1 MGMRT
6 MATAARIDLYDADQY
21 VEGPPHA
28 AFAELR
34 RSEPVSW
41 QERPNGPGYWAILRH
56 ADIREVARRP
66 DLFSAHANGVQI
78 EMLAPEQLKVSS
90 GKQTNMDPP
99 RHALYRE
106 PLMAIFTPRRV
117 APLEARI
124 REIARGI
131 LAQAAE
137 LMEQH
142 GRVEFVHEVCSP
154 LPTRVFGELAGLPP
168 ESWDYLHDCAA
179 RLTRAQDPEVVQG
192 EDDKR
197 NAGAEMLA
205 YAMEF
210 GARRRGEPPRDDDLA
225 GVLLGHAFEGR
236 PLTDFE
242 FGTHFS
248 QFIVGGNETTVTLL
262 SSGLQVLLEHPDQL
276 ARLRADPSLI
286 PGALEEILRYA
297 NPLHYLARTAVAEV
311 EMHGQRIGPGD
322 KVAMYY
328 TSGNRDEAVFAEP
341 DRFDIGRSPNPHLAL
356 GYATHFCMGAHLAR
370 LEARVFFEELL
381 ATFPRIE
388 PAGEPRRLRSNFNNA
403 LKHFPVALYRS

>member
-1 MGMRT
+1 
-6 MATAARIDLYDADQY
+6 MATAARIELYDADLY
-21 VEGPPHA
+21 VAGPPHA

-34 RSEPVSW
+34 AREPVYW
-41 QERPNGPGYWAILRH
+41 QERPGGGYWAILRH
-56 ADIREVARRP
+56 ADIRDVARRP
-66 DLFSAHANGVQI
+66 ELFSAHAGGVQI
-78 EMLAPEQLKVSS
+78 ETLPPEQLEVSR
-90 GKQTNMDPP
+90 GMLTNMDPP
-99 RHALYRE
+99 RHTLFRE

-124 REIARGI
+124 REITRAI
-131 LAQAAE
+131 LAHADE
-137 LMEQH
+137 LMEET
-142 GRVEFVHEVCSP
+142 GSVEFVHEVCSP
-154 LPTRVFGELAGLPP
+154 LPTRVFGEVANLPP

-179 RLTRAQDPEVVQG
+179 RLTQAQDPEVVKG

-197 NAGAEMLA
+197 SAGAEMLA

-210 GARRRGEPPRDDDLA
+210 GVRRRGEPPRSDDLA
-225 GVLLGHAFEGR
+225 GVLLGTEFEGR

-262 SSGLQVLLEHPDQL
+262 SSGLQALLAHPDQL
-276 ARLRADPSLI
+276 ARLRADPALI
-286 PGALEEILRYA
+286 PGAVEEILRYA

-311 EMHGQRIGPGD
+311 ELHGKRILPGD

-341 DRFDIGRSPNPHLAL
+341 DRFDIARSPNPHLAL

-370 LEARVFFEELL
+370 LEAKVFFEELL
-381 ATFPRIE
+381 AAFPRIE
-388 PAGEPRRLRSNFNNA
+388 QVGPAKRLRSNFNNA
-403 LKHFPVALYRS
+403 LKHFPVALHRN